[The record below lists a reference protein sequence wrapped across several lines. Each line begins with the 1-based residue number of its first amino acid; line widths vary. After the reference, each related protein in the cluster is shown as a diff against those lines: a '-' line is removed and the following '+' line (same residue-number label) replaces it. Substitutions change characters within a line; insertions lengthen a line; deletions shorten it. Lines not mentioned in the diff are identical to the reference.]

1 MTKIDLVYL
10 WCDSTDEEW
19 SAKRK
24 RFQQYDCIEKTAAAD
39 CRFINNNELLF
50 SMRSVAKF
58 VPWVNHIYLITDH
71 QIPSWLNVEHP
82 KITLVNHEDIL
93 PREVLPTFNS
103 MAIETG
109 DCQNIFCWP
118 MMILFSDV
126 KLIRISFFLKIFRFL
141 V

>member
-24 RFQQYDCIEKTAAAD
+24 RFQQYDCIEETAAAD

-82 KITLVNHEDIL
+82 KIRDLYTIL
-93 PREVLPTFNS
+93 AKKKGGVSSAHL
-103 MAIETG
+103 
-109 DCQNIFCWP
+109 
-118 MMILFSDV
+118 LF
-126 KLIRISFFLKIFRFL
+126 LNWCHI
-141 V
+141 